1 MPRNQYFL
9 TYPVDKG
16 EADAIQYAILGSNEL
31 DIIIGSVGGSVNEGF
46 RIINM
51 MQAAEKSGKA
61 INTHIISNADS
72 IASAIFLA
80 PTKKEN
86 RHIVESSTLFIHEPR
101 FSMGFDITQSDAQK
115 MDEELE
121 LQKNRIADFYV
132 KQIEG
137 LTKDEALSLM
147 NGETNLSATKML
159 ELGIVGE
166 VKPVLD
172 IAAKREMNNIY
183 NQSYSKMG
191 LFGNKKVVVNQVVS
205 GDNTFLHEGELAV
218 DSELTQVGQ
227 AEAKLEGEHVI
238 ADGRTLVVSAEN
250 KVSEIKPK
258 VEASTGDDQITAI
271 AQMMNDMETSLIA
284 KMDAKIEAI
293 RKGTNGHK
301 PPKKDGSSTDA
312 IQTGD
317 QATAR
322 KEMKTFADTIQAK
335 RTALRDAK

>member
-1 MPRNQYFL
+1 MPKKSQYFL
-9 TYPVDKG
+9 TYPVDKW

-51 MQAAEKSGKA
+51 IQAAEKSGKV

-72 IASAIFLA
+72 IASSIFLA
-80 PTKKEN
+80 PKKGN

-101 FSMGFDITQSDAQK
+101 FGMGFDITQEDAQK

-121 LQKNRIADFYV
+121 LQKNRMADFYV
-132 KQIEG
+132 KQIDG
-137 LTKDEALSLM
+137 LTKDEALALM
-147 NGETNLSATKML
+147 NGEKNLSATKML

-191 LFGNKKVVVNQVVS
+191 IFGKEKKVINQVVS
-205 GDNTFLHEGELAV
+205 GDNTFLHEGDLAV

-227 AEAKLEGEHVI
+227 AEAKLEGEYVI

-250 KVSEIKPK
+250 KVTEIKPK
-258 VEASTGDDQITAI
+258 VEASNDDTLVDAV
-271 AQMMNDMETSLIA
+271 AQMMNDMEVSLTA
-284 KMDAKIEAI
+284 KFDAKIEAL
-293 RKGTNGHK
+293 RKGTSGHK
-301 PPKKDGSSTDA
+301 PPKKDGSSTES
-312 IQTGD
+312 IKTGD

-322 KEMKTFADTIQAK
+322 KEMKVLTDAIQAK
-335 RTALRDAK
+335 REKLRAE